1 MDLINKTNEDL
12 EELKKICE
20 EQLHISPFIE
30 LLLDDIKK
38 EIENRLEEY
47 L

>member
-1 MDLINKTNEDL
+1 MNLIDKTNEDL
-12 EELKKICE
+12 EELKRVCE
-20 EQLHISPFIE
+20 QQLHISPFIE